1 MSHNSFGH
9 IFKFTTWGES
19 HGKAIGC
26 VVDGTPPMIELTEK
40 DIQLW
45 LDKRR
50 PGQNQYTS
58 PRNEPDKVEILSC
71 VLLRVSS
78 RSPASTI
85 ALLLSFRRRP
95 RRRNG
100 YGQLE
105 IEVSETT
112 TR

>member
-58 PRNEPDKVEILSC
+58 PRNEPDTVEILSGVYIC
-71 VLLRVSS
+71 LLYT
-78 RSPASTI
+78 SPS
-85 ALLLSFRRRP
+85 P
-95 RRRNG
+95 RD
-100 YGQLE
+100 
-105 IEVSETT
+105 S
-112 TR
+112 